1 MASPKISS
9 RHGAAL
15 IMAIVIL
22 AGMLLLGLP
31 FLFSQSASLTGTR
44 SFAHSQIAQVGRTT
58 AEDMGIGASAD
69 SIKNIFTQGRTTEM
83 SSLLD
88 SINYSTAQAYDPRRI
103 FIDLSSSGH
112 GWNASDTRNAA
123 IIGLSIQDESGKL
136 NPNYMSVKAWERL
149 LYACLIADWDDGTG
163 DKKDPDN
170 IGQLAGA
177 LAHARYDR
185 NICPEGYLT
194 RFEQLLEVIPE
205 PAGIRWPLTRAEL
218 AQIRPYLTL
227 ASHGPGRDGII
238 DLGTWIAKP
247 APGNSSILTQLDAVH
262 PSQILGFP
270 TAFELFS
277 AGTVLV
283 VDPKSQ
289 AGSSQFPHK
298 YWFGLS
304 SSLDLD
310 SEIKWNPKPPQVKSN
325 QLVALGIAAPPPI
338 NAHETSKPVRET
350 LWEFNQTDGRRPDV
364 LANMGDILSAN
375 GNKDKLNRD
384 ITGLLLQNPLGPYDA
399 PNQSTLRQLSSTQQT
414 ASVQASRKGDPGVND
429 DNLTA
434 NTLSADARRIWLN
447 LNGGI
452 PWNKIPNRGY
462 ARIEAQRD
470 PTSPAT
476 TQPVFEIIYYNW
488 KDRTNGDH
496 IGGIR
501 RGLSFPETVGAI
513 DHPAGT
519 DIIFIEPTELQPLAI
534 ASQGI
539 FAIESGSSATDAAGK
554 QSAQQFRRTIV
565 QAVPQEELLE
575 MRWEKQ
581 SQYHALLVQRH
592 GSLMNAFPSGYQRLI
607 DEKPDN
613 TMLGF
618 DPNDL
623 DHNVGVRPGILRSI
637 LTSGHLG
644 GRNRDGRSWSRSF
657 SREITGDDP
666 FTQGSQENLP
676 LLTSHN
682 YTRDLSPEGLKVFN
696 GPIGYQASNGTGT
709 EGVFTYQTAV
719 AAPSLDG
726 RQIGFWVKPSTQI
739 QGNVTLFDFRSP
751 SNKAG
756 ERLGPQVGPDGRQTP
771 EPGSNYYQNRITLTY
786 ADSVKQLVLTVANA
800 AVEHLYDHGPILS
813 PEEFRFDGATSVTPP
828 SPLGPYVDPRCL
840 GTLAA
845 PFAKAGKNPLAPRRP
860 LNVVQH
866 RYQLDKMDGLKKNM
880 WHFVQILFVG
890 NDPGHL
896 SIVVNGIVG
905 KDVTRSGLTTPI
917 MKDVGDHMTLPSM
930 ILQTALPATPDVKSG
945 GAAALFIPSITVNA
959 LAFDPNT
966 HAEISGA
973 NALKEIL
980 PKRGVIRVGNE
991 FISYED
997 IIGNTLVDCLRAR
1010 RQDSYVDL
1018 PANDPYAW
1026 VHLEKHDQGDLV
1038 YAGGIRFNPG
1048 SSGHLWHGE
1057 CKLSQPFRNG
1067 DAMQFYRMWTELDQ
1081 PTGIDVVSG
1090 RPAVLPADTTIKV
1103 KGGLIAEWPPRGY
1116 VRIRIIGQPDE
1127 IIYYDN
1133 GGGPPGMSLNNVV
1146 RAQYGTTAQL
1156 ILWPDMPTPNNIPK
1170 LYLCSF
1176 EVDRNPIG
1184 EFPDY
1189 IPPVPGSPPPA
1200 QETLLVQLTDPMT
1213 QRIEWIHYTNL
1224 DASKGAFFFV
1234 DTNNEFGFD
1243 PARRSVGSRAR
1254 QRTAFAAT
1262 DLPGGNMIFFPAQSS
1277 VLPVQTTLDRA
1288 HVLVTG
1294 DLFTILPK
1302 QPAGISQQACIR
1314 YAATDGFHQ
1323 TAGTQPTMPGDN
1335 TWDTVNRYFSF
1346 TEKLSRKWNDN
1357 EFTMVSWP
1365 GWSGNDLTADGH
1377 GIPAGNNNLLPYF
1390 TLPLATAFSQS
1401 NSVYFGGDDP
1411 GNSFANA
1418 PNVTPNSSGQLAVD
1432 ALYAGVQPGGVGRPN
1447 PFDNLV
1453 TAFGSSATSLTPVF
1467 VSTSQDKLVP
1477 WLTTAKLGNNVFIQ
1491 TTNDLFGNDLG
1502 FIKIGGEVFAY
1513 ERQTNAPNGGR
1524 HIVKLIGRSLLG
1536 SVATK
1541 HTGPEPVMVLPIG
1554 PVTRLVRPLN
1564 NSGQPQEVFLT
1575 PHSRTRQNPDTHDD
1589 PNAPALMLCSSDGQQ
1604 MELFAMP
1611 DRHTAPWLR
1620 GMYNTT
1626 MQNWGTGN
1634 GDTFVIGWWP
1644 RYPSG
1649 HPNKASTTWGS
1660 TDQSNALLRN
1670 RMYAWMGFPIRFH
1683 NMYLNGGNALVELS
1697 LLDDGAGTYNVSA
1710 SAITEGFDWNESRN
1724 NNFQLSPTGAPMD
1737 VSSIFSRYA
1746 DRPIDGVEVRV
1757 RFEYR
1762 NPPANPQTNV
1772 AAFLQQVAVN
1782 GNTAPMLGKTKLRA
1796 RAPTKILHVEEAR

>member
-1 MASPKISS
+1 
-9 RHGAAL
+9 
-15 IMAIVIL
+15 MAIVIL

-88 SINYSTAQAYDPRRI
+88 SINYSTAQPYDPRRI
-103 FIDLSSSGH
+103 FVDLSSSGH

-123 IIGLSIQDESGKL
+123 VIGLSIQDESGKL

-149 LYACLIADWDDGTG
+149 LNACLIADWDDGTG
-163 DKKDPDN
+163 DNKDEDN
-170 IGQLAGA
+170 IGQLASA
-177 LAHARYDR
+177 LAHARYKL

-205 PAGIRWPLTRAEL
+205 PPGIRWPLTRAEL

-238 DLGTWIAKP
+238 DLGTWIKKP
-247 APGNSSILTQLDAVH
+247 NSGNNANLTLLDAVH

-310 SEIKWNPKPPQVKSN
+310 SEIKWNPKPPQVKPN

-399 PNQSTLRQLSSTQQT
+399 PNQSTLRKLASPQQS

-447 LNGGI
+447 LNGGVT
-452 PWNKIPNRGY
+452 WNKIPNRGY
-462 ARIEAQRD
+462 ARIEAQPD
-470 PTSPAT
+470 PTAPAN
-476 TQPVFEIIYYNW
+476 TQKVFEIIYYNW
-488 KDRTNGDH
+488 KDRTSGDH

-618 DPNDL
+618 DSNDL

-637 LTSGHLG
+637 LTSGHLRM
-644 GRNRDGRSWSRSF
+644 GRNRDDSYWSRSF
-657 SREITGDDP
+657 SREVSGDDP
-666 FTQGSQENLP
+666 FIQGSQENLG

-696 GPIGYQASNGTGT
+696 GPIGYQASTGT

-756 ERLGPQVGPDGRQTP
+756 ERLGAQIGPDGRQTP

-813 PEEFRFDGATSVTPP
+813 PEEFRFDGAMSMTPP

-840 GTLAA
+840 GTQIA
-845 PFAKAGKNPLAPRRP
+845 PFAKAGVNPLAPLRP

-880 WHFVQILFVG
+880 WHFVQVVFVG

-905 KDVTRSGLTTPI
+905 KDVTRSGLSTPV

-930 ILQTALPATPDVKSG
+930 ILQTALPATPDVKAN
-945 GAAALFIPSITVNA
+945 GAAALVIPTITVNA
-959 LAFDPNT
+959 LAFDPDS

-973 NALKEIL
+973 DALKRIL
-980 PKRGVIRVGNE
+980 PKRGVVRIGNE
-991 FISYED
+991 FISYEN

-1010 RQDSYVDL
+1010 RQDSFIDL
-1018 PANDPYAW
+1018 PAADLYAW
-1026 VHLEKHDQGDLV
+1026 VQLEKHDQGDLV

-1048 SSGHLWHGE
+1048 STGHLWHGE

-1067 DAMQFYRMWTELDQ
+1067 DVLESYRMWTELDK
-1081 PTGIDVVSG
+1081 PTGIDIDSG
-1090 RPAVLPADTTIKV
+1090 RPAVLAADTTIKV
-1103 KGGLIAEWPPRGY
+1103 KGGLIADWPPRGY
-1116 VRIRIIGQPDE
+1116 VRIRLNGQPDE

-1133 GGGPPGMSLNNVV
+1133 GGGPPGMTLNNVV
-1146 RAQYGTTAQL
+1146 RAQLGTTAQL
-1156 ILWPDMPTPNNIPK
+1156 ILWPNTAMPTPDEIPN

-1176 EVDRNPIG
+1176 EVDSNPVG
-1184 EFPDY
+1184 SFPPE
-1189 IPPVPGSPPPA
+1189 ITVPAQPLLPPWQRPPPP
-1200 QETLLVQLTDPMT
+1200 ETLLVQLTHTAT
-1213 QRIEWIHYTNL
+1213 QRIEWIQYTDL
-1224 DASKGAFFFV
+1224 AEQMGHFFFV
-1234 DTNNEFGFD
+1234 DGINEFRFD
-1243 PARRSVGSRAR
+1243 PARRSNGSRAQ

-1262 DLPGGNMIFFPAQSS
+1262 DLPGGDIMIFDAQSS
-1277 VLPVQTTLDRA
+1277 VLPVQTSLNRA

-1302 QPAGISQQACIR
+1302 QPTGNSQQACIR
-1314 YAATDGFHQ
+1314 YAATDGFHL
-1323 TAGTQPTMPGDN
+1323 TAGTQPTTPGDN

-1346 TEKLSRKWNDN
+1346 TEKLSRKWEDND
-1357 EFTMVSWP
+1357 FTMVSWP
-1365 GWSGNDLTADGH
+1365 GWSGNDLTAEGH

-1390 TLPLATAFSQS
+1390 TMPLATAFAQS

-1411 GNSFANA
+1411 GNTFANA
-1418 PNVTPNSSGQLAVD
+1418 PNVTPNASGQLVVD

-1453 TAFGSSATSLTPVF
+1453 AAFGTSATNMKPVYVQATTNTPAKSV
-1467 VSTSQDKLVP
+1467 T
-1477 WLTTAKLGNNVFIQ
+1477 WLLATAKLSGNEFIQ
-1491 TTNDLFGNDLG
+1491 TTNDLFYNDLG
-1502 FIKIGGEVFAY
+1502 LIKIGGEVFAY
-1513 ERQTNAPNGGR
+1513 ERQTNVQNGGR
-1524 HIVKLIGRSLLG
+1524 QIVKLIGRSLLG
-1536 SVATK
+1536 SVASP
-1541 HTGPEPVMVLPIG
+1541 HTGPEPVMILPIG
-1554 PVTRLVRPLN
+1554 PVTRLVRPLREK
-1564 NSGQPQEVFLT
+1564 GQPEEIFLT
-1575 PHSRTRQNPDTHDD
+1575 PHSRTRLNPDTQDD
-1589 PNAPALMLCSSDGQQ
+1589 PNAPALMFCSSDGQK
-1604 MELFAMP
+1604 MELFVMP

-1626 MQNWGTGN
+1626 VQNWAAGN
-1634 GDTFVIGWWP
+1634 VDTFVIGWWP

-1649 HPNKASTTWGS
+1649 HPNKASTVWGS
-1660 TDQSNALLRN
+1660 ADQSNALLRN

-1724 NNFQLSPTGAPMD
+1724 NSFPLSPTGAPMD
-1737 VSSIFSRYA
+1737 ASSIFSRYA
-1746 DRPIDGVEVRV
+1746 ERPIDGVEVRV

-1762 NPPANPQTNV
+1762 NPPANPQSNV